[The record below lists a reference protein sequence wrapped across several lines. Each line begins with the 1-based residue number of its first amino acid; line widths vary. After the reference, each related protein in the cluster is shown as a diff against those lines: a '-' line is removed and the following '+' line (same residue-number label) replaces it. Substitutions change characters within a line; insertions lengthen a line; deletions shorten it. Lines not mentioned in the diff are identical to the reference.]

1 MSPEETNIACCE
13 RLGWTWWTS
22 GSFTDLL
29 PGKPANP
36 LWRQTG
42 RPADLSDKLHIPL
55 RTMPD
60 FYHSETQ
67 SIRQLVSKAREWGW
81 NWFADEIKERTN
93 RVRVYFKKEG
103 DANVGAFALTL
114 SAAIC
119 AAFLQL
125 SPPSETP

>member
-36 LWRQTG
+36 LWRQTE

-81 NWFADEIKERTN
+81 YAVMTN
-93 RVRVYFKKEG
+93 G
-103 DANVGAFALTL
+103 DGQWSVHLHSDHTGGEVCTHRESL

-119 AAFLQL
+119 AAFLMIQ
-125 SPPSETP
+125 PPTETP